1 MRVMYLS
8 CFLLLASCKT
18 DNQLQATINGKWD
31 LTYGEYNGQPAP
43 GLEKIYFSFH
53 DDSLKTNFSPTA
65 EEIESTF
72 KINEKK
78 LIQQTQEPVIY
89 DVENITDSTM
99 TLKTALRGADFILT
113 LTKAIDEID
122 NVQ

>member
-1 MRVMYLS
+1 MKVMYLS

-18 DNQLQATINGKWD
+18 DNKTQAMMNGKWE

-53 DDSLKTNFSPTA
+53 NDSLTTNFSATA
-65 EEIESTF
+65 EEVESTYSI
-72 KINEKK
+72 KEKQF
-78 LIQQTQEPVIY
+78 IQQTQEPVTY
-89 DVENITDSTM
+89 DIEELTDSILK
-99 TLKTALRGADFILT
+99 LKTELRGSDFFLT
-113 LTKAIDEID
+113 LTK